1 MRIIYS
7 LLMILLFNNDF
18 SAQITVTNAT
28 FPIKGDTLKTVITSN
43 ISAPLIIG
51 DVGGPQT
58 WNFSMLNTGS
68 RITQLCLDPKDGAE
82 FASFPSATLMIQT
95 DGQIQYINATP
106 TKMEVLGLGGDNGF
120 IPTQVAV
127 KYTDKPAFRVA
138 PLKFIGSYNSNA
150 KFNLDLGTEIIPD
163 TILSSLPL
171 KPDSIRIQFV
181 SASNNLMDAFGK
193 LTMQNKTYDVL
204 REKSETT
211 TEVKFFAK
219 LPFGWFDVGSIIGG
233 SLPGGLGNFLG
244 KDTTI
249 TYNFYSNVKKEIL
262 VSADYNTANEFQ
274 SVTFADLG
282 GVVSSSNELPS
293 IGQSYLEVFP
303 NPATDIIAFKTDNLT
318 TGKYFITLSDMSGRV
333 VYFENSHIT
342 KDEVKNIKTANF
354 APGQYILMIRD
365 QFNHTNVAVKVIIL

>member
-1 MRIIYS
+1 
-7 LLMILLFNNDF
+7 MIVFFQCDF

-28 FPIKGDTLKTVITSN
+28 FPVKGDTLKSVITSN
-43 ISAPLIIG
+43 VSAPLIIG

-58 WNFSMLNTGS
+58 WNFSMLNAGS

-82 FASFPSATLMIQT
+82 FASFPTANLMIQT
-95 DGQIQYINATP
+95 DGQIQYIASSAV
-106 TKMEVLGLGGDNGF
+106 KMEVLGLGGDNGF

-138 PLKFIGSYNSNA
+138 PLKFIGSYNSNG

-181 SASNNLMDAFGK
+181 SASKNLMDAYGK

-211 TEVKFFAK
+211 SEVKFFAK
-219 LPFGWFDVGSIIGG
+219 LPLVGWFDVGSIIGG

-249 TYNFYSNVKKEIL
+249 SYNFYSNIKKEIL
-262 VSADYNTANEFQ
+262 VSADYNTANELQ

-293 IGQSYLEVFP
+293 TCLSYLEVFP
-303 NPATDIIAFKTDNLT
+303 NPATDNIAIKTSNLS
-318 TGKYFITLSDMSGRV
+318 TGKYFITLSDMEGRV
-333 VYFENSHIT
+333 VYFENSFIN
-342 KDEVKNIKTANF
+342 KGEVKNIITANLS
-354 APGQYILMIRD
+354 PGQYIMMIRD
-365 QFNHTNVAVKVIIL
+365 QFNQTNISVKVIIL